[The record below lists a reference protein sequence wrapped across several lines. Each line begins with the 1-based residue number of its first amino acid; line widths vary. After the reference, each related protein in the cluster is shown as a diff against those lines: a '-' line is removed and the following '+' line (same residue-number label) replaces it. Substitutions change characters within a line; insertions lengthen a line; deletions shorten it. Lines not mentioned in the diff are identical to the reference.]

1 MDMSIFINDNGVY
14 DEKKAFAARLEYL
27 NSNHADEMAELKANY
42 SFHSLKFSDDMDRWF
57 DLWRKHK
64 NK

>member
-1 MDMSIFINDNGVY
+1 MDMNIFIDDNGVY

-27 NSNHADEMAELKANY
+27 NSNHADEMAELKAKY

-57 DLWRKHK
+57 DLWRKPK